1 MISRSRLLDD
11 LQQVYPGL
19 PGFQMISRCDFQMIL
34 QVLIAWRILDL
45 EDLDSL
51 EDHSLEDTWNTW
63 RSSEN
68 PIYLEEDLEYH
79 LKIAPADH
87 LKTWKT

>member
-1 MISRSRLLDD
+1 MGNGVKVGSENPIAWKTR
-11 LQQVYPGL
+11 
-19 PGFQMISRCDFQMIL
+19 
-34 QVLIAWRILDL
+34 IAWRILDL

-51 EDHSLEDTWNTW
+51 EDHSLKDTWSTW

-68 PIYLEEDLEYH
+68 PRYLEEDLEYH
-79 LKIAPADH
+79 LTIAPADH